1 MSSGSSVV
9 WDEAEGCYIPN
20 KCFHDD
26 IVGILSKKVVGE
38 SGDGV
43 TTPQYTPYKSQ
54 VGGEH
59 YQKAIQPMLFISSNN
74 FNFSV
79 GNVIKYVCRHEQKN
93 GKQDLIKAIHY
104 AMFEAYHKYPDE
116 YDEFIKQVNNLNG
129 KEAPEEE

>member
-1 MSSGSSVV
+1 MKSGSVSTV
-9 WDEAEGCYIPN
+9 WDEKDGCYVPRN
-20 KCFHDD
+20 KLHDN
-26 IVGILSKKVVGE
+26 VSKQY
-38 SGDGV
+38 
-43 TTPQYTPYKSQ
+43 TPQNTPYKSQ

-116 YDEFIKQVNNLNG
+116 YDEFIKLVNNLNG
-129 KEAPEEE
+129 KEAPKEE